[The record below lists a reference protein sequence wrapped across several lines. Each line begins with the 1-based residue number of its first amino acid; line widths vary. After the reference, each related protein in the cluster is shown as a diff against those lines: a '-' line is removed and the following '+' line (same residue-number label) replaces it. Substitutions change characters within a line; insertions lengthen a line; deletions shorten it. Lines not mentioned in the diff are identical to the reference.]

1 MKPGDV
7 DAMTGAGGSFSG
19 WNNQLRER
27 YGSGTSDSGR
37 CTALGKTNRNAA
49 EVTTMLEN
57 QHIVSDRNQYRE
69 RLEGYLETV
78 LQLGVSLQD

>member
-1 MKPGDV
+1 
-7 DAMTGAGGSFSG
+7 
-19 WNNQLRER
+19 
-27 YGSGTSDSGR
+27 
-37 CTALGKTNRNAA
+37 
-49 EVTTMLEN
+49 MLEN